1 MSDTFTAEGPVAVI
15 RKRRAQ
21 PFFGRHPWVFAGAI
35 ERIETTDGA
44 QPVTEGPIQV
54 RSHQGEFIGW
64 GLLNPASNIRI
75 RMYSWAQQETITHDL
90 LCQRIRTAIECRRSV
105 YQLTAGGT
113 ACRLIFSE
121 ADQLSG
127 LTVDWYDGFVLV
139 QFTSLALYHFREVI
153 LEQLNRTLQPRGIW
167 LRTERGMREAEGLET
182 ADGLVA
188 GQEPPRPLF
197 IVEGELQFGVDVQQ
211 GQKTGF
217 YLDQRQTREAL
228 TRYTRGHRVLDVFCY
243 SGAFGLTAVRSGG
256 AKRSLGIDSSV
267 AALNLATANAQ
278 LNGVADR
285 CEFQKG
291 DARVVL
297 SELSQQGAEFDTV
310 ILDPPR
316 MARTRAGIER
326 AIRTYLKLNL
336 LGVNVLKPDGIL
348 VTCSCSGLVSQKQF
362 FSIVA
367 ETSRQSGRHIRIL
380 ETHGQPNDHPISA
393 VCPETAYLKVCL
405 CRVS

>member
-1 MSDTFTAEGPVAVI
+1 MSDAFTAEGPVAVI

-21 PFFGRHPWVFAGAI
+21 PFFGRHPWIFAGAI
-35 ERIETTDGA
+35 ERIETADEA

-54 RSHQGEFIGW
+54 RSYQGEFIGW

-75 RMYSWAQQETITHDL
+75 RMYSWTKQEMITHDL
-90 LCQRIRTAIECRRSV
+90 LCQRIRTAIEYRRAV
-105 YQLTAGGT
+105 CQLTVSGT

-167 LRTERGMREAEGLET
+167 LRTERGMRDAEGLET
-182 ADGLVA
+182 ADGLVS

-217 YLDQRQTREAL
+217 YLDQRHSREAL

-267 AALNLATANAQ
+267 TALNLATANAQ
-278 LNGVADR
+278 LNGIADR
-285 CEFQKG
+285 CEFRKG
-291 DARVVL
+291 DARAVL
-297 SELSQQGAEFDTV
+297 SDLSQQGTEFETV

-326 AIRTYLKLNL
+326 AVRAYIKLNL

-348 VTCSCSGLVSQKQF
+348 VTCSCSGLVSRKQF

-393 VCPETAYLKVCL
+393 VCPETEYLKVCI

>member
-1 MSDTFTAEGPVAVI
+1 MSDVVHAEGPVAII

-35 ERIETTDGA
+35 ERIESADGI
-44 QPVTEGPIQV
+44 QPGPGDPIQV

-64 GLLNPASNIRI
+64 GLLNPTSNIRI
-75 RMYSWAQQETITHDL
+75 RMYSWTQQETITENL
-90 LCQRIRTAIECRRSV
+90 LCHRIRAAISCRSSV
-105 YQLTAGGT
+105 CRLDADGT

-121 ADQLSG
+121 GDLLSG
-127 LTVDWYDGFVLV
+127 LTVDWYNGFVLV
-139 QFTSLALYHFREVI
+139 QFTSLALYHFREAI
-153 LEQLNRTLQPRGIW
+153 LEQLKRTLQPQGIW
-167 LRTERGMREAEGLET
+167 LRTERGMREAEGLEIT
-182 ADGLVA
+182 DRLVS

-217 YLDQRQTREAL
+217 YLDQRQTRKAL
-228 TRYTRGHRVLDVFCY
+228 TRYTRGHRVLDVYCY
-243 SGAFGLTAVRSGG
+243 SGAFGLTAVRSGE
-256 AKRSLGIDSSV
+256 AKQSLGIDSSA

-285 CEFQKG
+285 CEFRNG

-297 SELSQQGAEFDTV
+297 SELAQQGTEFDTV

-326 AIRTYLKLNL
+326 AIRAYIKLNL
-336 LGVNVLKPDGIL
+336 QGVNVLKPDGIL
-348 VTCSCSGLVSQKQF
+348 VTCNCSGLVSRNQF

-367 ETSRQSGRHIRIL
+367 ETSRQSRRHIQIL
-380 ETHGQPNDHPISA
+380 ETHGQPNDHPVSA
-393 VCPETAYLKVCL
+393 VCPETEYLKVCL